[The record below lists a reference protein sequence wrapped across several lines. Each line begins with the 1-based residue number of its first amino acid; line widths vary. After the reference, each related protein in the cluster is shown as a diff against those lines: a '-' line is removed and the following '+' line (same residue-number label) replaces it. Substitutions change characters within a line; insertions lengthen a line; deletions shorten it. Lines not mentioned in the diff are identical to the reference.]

1 MADLT
6 EAVDGIVTTIAAIV
20 YPNGTDAPSVG
31 KCPII
36 VYQGWPEPQT
46 LQSDL
51 SRGKVHISAF
61 PRPGGKVSTVMMGDT
76 DWVEVDNSGTEGTGA
91 LEIERLTET
100 VQVTIWASSP
110 TLRDTIAKYLVPG
123 MALVTRLAMPDGS
136 QAIMTRSGAVQIDKD
151 QKTNL
156 YRRDL
161 LYSINY
167 ATTLLVAQTAV
178 QHRQLGIST
187 GPLDDAQGPPL
198 TIIT

>member
-6 EAVDGIVTTIAAIV
+6 EAVDGVVATIEAIV
-20 YPNGTDAPSVG
+20 YPNGLQQASVG
-31 KCPII
+31 NCPII
-36 VYQGWPEPQT
+36 IYQGWPEPQT

-51 SRGKVHISAF
+51 ARGKVHISAF

-76 DWVEVDNSGTEGTGA
+76 DWMEVDNSGTEGTGA

-100 VQVTIWASSP
+100 VQVTIWANSP
-110 TLRDTIAKYLVPG
+110 KLRDTVAKRLVPG
-123 MALVTRLAMPDGS
+123 MALVTRIEMPDGS
-136 QAIMTRSGAVQIDKD
+136 QAVMTRSGAVQIDKD

-161 LYSINY
+161 LYSLNY
-167 ATTLLVAQTAV
+167 ATTLLVDQTAV
-178 QHRQLGIST
+178 QHTQVGLST
-187 GPLDDAQGPPL
+187 GPLVEAQGPPV